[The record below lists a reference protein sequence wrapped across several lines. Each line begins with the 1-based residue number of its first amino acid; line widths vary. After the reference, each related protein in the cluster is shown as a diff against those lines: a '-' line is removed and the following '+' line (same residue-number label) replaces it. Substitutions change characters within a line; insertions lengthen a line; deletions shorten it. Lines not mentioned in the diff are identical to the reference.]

1 MFPKKKRGVR
11 KFIDWIQIRC
21 KLCYCNLSR
30 TASVS
35 ATAAVRTIV
44 EEEVNSSA
52 SEEETYEANEIVENS
67 VCSPCDLNLYL
78 VNYLVSVPVV
88 LLANRFVPLN
98 LGTRRKCTRE
108 RSQKRCN

>member
-1 MFPKKKRGVR
+1 MFPKKKKRVR
-11 KFIDWIQIRC
+11 KFRYWIQIRC
-21 KLCYCNLSR
+21 KWCYCNLSR

-67 VCSPCDLNLYL
+67 VCSPLLFDSNLYL
-78 VNYLVSVPVV
+78 VIYQSLYL
-88 LLANRFVPLN
+88 LY
-98 LGTRRKCTRE
+98 T
-108 RSQKRCN
+108 